1 MMILEAEQLAA
12 EDKYKKVKERVGNTK
27 RKSKGRCTE
36 EEIEQMILEPKQHAD
51 ELKRV
56 RERVDKSPSPSS
68 TAKGAEGKGKGKK
81 PRGSVAAFLTA
92 EF

>member
-51 ELKRV
+51 ELKKV
-56 RERVDKSPSPSS
+56 RERVDKSPSLSS